1 MKQSKLFAPTLREVP
16 NEADVLSHQMLLR
29 GGYIRQTASGIYSYL
44 PLAKRVIDKIKA
56 IIREEL
62 DRIDATEMDMPVLL
76 PVELWEESGR
86 YETYGPDLMT
96 MTDRHDR
103 EFILGPTHEET
114 FTALIR
120 DEVKSYKKLPLNL
133 YQIKEKFRDE
143 KRPRSGLLRGREF
156 IMKDAYSFHAT
167 QESLD
172 EVYHQYELAYQ
183 RIFERCG
190 LEYRGIIADSG
201 SMGGKDSKEFMA
213 ISEIGEDTIVYSTES
228 DYAANIE
235 KATNYYVPSTS
246 KEAEKDLEKVQTGE
260 AHSMD
265 EVAQALDVDV
275 TRTIKAMLFMADE
288 QPVMV
293 LVQGNDEVNEAKLAS
308 FLGAGQLE
316 VATDQQ
322 AQQYIGANFGNVGPI
337 HLSDEVKLYADR
349 YIADMSNAVCGANE
363 EGYHY
368 INVNPGRDFEPL
380 EYVDLRT
387 VREGEMSPDGQGTL
401 KFAKG
406 IEIGHI
412 FKLGTRYSE
421 AMGATVLDQN
431 GKSVP
436 VIMGCYG
443 IGVSR
448 LVSAIVEQN
457 ADETGIAWPKAIAP
471 YDIHLIPVNAKD
483 EDQMT
488 MAEALQTEL
497 ENHGYHVL
505 VDDRRERAGVKFA
518 DADLMGLPIR
528 VTIGKK
534 VKEGI
539 VELKLTQTKETLE
552 VRKEEVASNIDIL
565 FKEQVK

>member
-44 PLAKRVIDKIKA
+44 PLAKRVIDNIKR

-62 DRIDATEMDMPVLL
+62 DRIDAVEMDMPILL
-76 PVELWEESGR
+76 PVELWQESGR
-86 YETYGPDLMT
+86 YDTYGPDLMT

-114 FTALIR
+114 FTAMIR

-167 QESLD
+167 KESLD
-172 EVYHQYELAYQ
+172 EVYRQYEKAYQ

-190 LEYRGIIADSG
+190 LEFRGIIADSG

-235 KATNYYVPSTS
+235 KASNYYEPSTA
-246 KEAEKDLEKVQTGE
+246 KAAAKALEKVETGD
-260 AHSMD
+260 AHSID
-265 EVAQALDVDV
+265 EVAKTLEVDV
-275 TRTIKAMLFMADE
+275 NNTIKAMLFMADE

-308 FLGAGQLE
+308 YLGAGSLEPATEEEVNRYMGTDFGNIGPVQLPEE
-316 VATDQQ
+316 VA
-322 AQQYIGANFGNVGPI
+322 
-337 HLSDEVKLYADR
+337 LYADR
-349 YIADMSNAVCGANE
+349 YVADMANAVCGANE
-363 EGYHY
+363 AGYHY
-368 INVNPGRDFEPL
+368 INVNPGRDFEPK

-387 VREGEMSPDGQGTL
+387 VREGEMSPDGKGTL

-421 AMGATVLDQN
+421 SMGATVLDQN
-431 GKSVP
+431 GKSIP

-448 LVSAIVEQN
+448 LVAAIVEQN
-457 ADETGIAWPKAIAP
+457 ADENGICWPKAIAP
-471 YDIHLIPVNAKD
+471 YDIHIVPVNAKD
-483 EDQMT
+483 ETQMQIAT
-488 MAEALQTEL
+488 DLQEEL
-497 ENHGYHVL
+497 EKHGYHIL
-505 VDDRRERAGVKFA
+505 MDDRKERAGVKFT
-518 DADLMGLPIR
+518 DADLIGLPIR
-528 VTIGKK
+528 ITVGKK
-534 VKEGI
+534 AGDGI
-539 VELKLTQTKETLE
+539 VELKLTQTRETLE
-552 VRKEEVASNIDIL
+552 VKKEEVASNIDIL
-565 FKEQVK
+565 FNEQVK

>member
-534 VKEGI
+534 AKEGI

>member
-483 EDQMT
+483 EDQMA

-534 VKEGI
+534 AKEGI

>member
-235 KATNYYVPSTS
+235 KATNYYIPSTS

-483 EDQMT
+483 EDQMA

-534 VKEGI
+534 AKEGI